1 SVAVGADAIV
11 AEHSPVASDSEA
23 ASGTGAV
30 WSASAMF
37 CVCVDSLPLPSLKCQ
52 VTTEVPC
59 VVRVSE
65 SLVVP
70 VMVPLQLSVA
80 VGAEAIVAEH
90 SPVASA
96 SEAALGTGAVWSAT
110 TMFCVCVDSLPLPS
124 LKCQV
129 TTEVP
134 CVVRVSESLV
144 VPVIVPLQLSVADGG
159 EAIVC
164 AHSPVASARA
174 AAA

>member
-1 SVAVGADAIV
+1 MVPPPLPVAFAALFRA

-30 WSASAMF
+30 WSATTMC

-70 VMVPLQLSVA
+70 VMVPPQLSVG
-80 VGAEAIVAEH
+80 VDEEATDLEH
-90 SPVASA
+90 PPVAA
-96 SEAALGTGAVWSAT
+96 GRQAPYGTGAVWSDT
-110 TMFCVCVDSLPLPS
+110 TM
-124 LKCQV
+124 
-129 TTEVP
+129 
-134 CVVRVSESLV
+134 R
-144 VPVIVPLQLSVADGG
+144 
-159 EAIVC
+159 
-164 AHSPVASARA
+164 
-174 AAA
+174 